1 MLKEKSLTTEK
12 QVKFAVY
19 TSFYNCHR
27 YVDQIFESVLSID
40 YDDWKWFI
48 TDDFSTDGTGHYIKE
63 KCKVND
69 RIEYVEQARKKEMYW
84 QPNKF
89 IQNEY
94 EYILLVCSDDKVDS
108 SILKAYDSV
117 IRKNKRD
124 ISVLTCDLQE
134 IYEEN
139 GGLKSIGYVL
149 NNQDLTKK
157 LDSLYPTIDYV
168 NNLGHFLFGLGMC
181 FKNYEDLE
189 FEIKDFSASAE
200 DFYRI
205 FYMSSIGKW
214 AHVPRNLYTW
224 TARKDSESRKGNDS
238 KFHENLSIS
247 FDKCKDSIYE
257 PIYDYNSCYKE
268 LNSLMMENNFKNF
281 SSISIISPWISEEQ
295 KNRILEIYP
304 DKNVAFNSYSG
315 SGLYSIIAN
324 YTLTGDSL
332 VQILEEIKLNNNK
345 ARIIV
350 YFLDENIHYS
360 NDDVSNENIRVF
372 ENLRGK
378 IDRVCPHYYFFLYF
392 RHINFVIDI

>member
-1 MLKEKSLTTEK
+1 MDK

-19 TSFYNCHR
+19 TSFYNCYR

-48 TDDFSTDGTGHYIKE
+48 TDDFSTDGTGHYVKE
-63 KCKVND
+63 KCKGID
-69 RIEYVEQARKKEMYW
+69 RIEYVEQVQKKEMYW

-108 SILKAYDSV
+108 SILKVYDSV

-134 IYEEN
+134 IYEED
-139 GGLKSIGYVL
+139 GSLKSIGYVL
-149 NNQDLTKK
+149 NSQDLTKK
-157 LDSLYPTIDYV
+157 LDSLFPTIDYV

-189 FEIKDFSASAE
+189 FEINDFSASAE

-238 KFHENLSIS
+238 KFHENFSIA
-247 FDKCKDSIYE
+247 FDKCKDSLYE

-268 LNSLMMENNFKNF
+268 LSSLLIENNFKNF
-281 SSISIISPWISEEQ
+281 SGISIISPWISEER

-315 SGLYSIIAN
+315 SDLYSIIAN
-324 YTLTGDSL
+324 YTLSGDSL

-360 NDDVSNENIRVF
+360 NDDVSNENIKVF
-372 ENLRGK
+372 QNLRGK
-378 IDRVCPHYYFFLYF
+378 IDSVCPHYYFFLYF

>member
-1 MLKEKSLTTEK
+1 MGKK
-12 QVKFAVY
+12 VKFAVY
-19 TSFYNCHR
+19 TSFYNCHN

-63 KCKVND
+63 KCKGNA
-69 RIEYVEQARKKEMYW
+69 RIEYVEQTQKKEMYW

-89 IQNEY
+89 IPKEFEY
-94 EYILLVCSDDKVDS
+94 VLLVCADDKVDHM
-108 SILKAYDSV
+108 ILEVYDNV
-117 IRKNKRD
+117 IRKNQRD

-139 GGLKSIGYVL
+139 RDIKSIGYVL
-149 NNQDLTKK
+149 NQENIIKK
-157 LDSLYPTIDYV
+157 LDLYYPTIDYV
-168 NNLGHFLFGLGMC
+168 NNLEYFAFGLGMC
-181 FKNYEDLE
+181 FKNYHDLNFKIEDYN
-189 FEIKDFSASAE
+189 ASSE

-205 FYMSSIGKW
+205 LYMNSLGRWI
-214 AHVPRNLYTW
+214 HVPRNLYIW
-224 TARKDSESRKGNDS
+224 TARSGSESRKEADLN
-238 KFHENLSIS
+238 FYQNFEIAFN
-247 FDKCKDSIYE
+247 KCKNSVYE
-257 PIYDYNSCYKE
+257 PSYRYNDCFKE
-268 LNSLMMENNFKNF
+268 FNSLMIEKNL
-281 SSISIISPWISEEQ
+281 SNYHKISIISPWISDEQ
-295 KNRILEIYP
+295 KIKLKEIYP
-304 DKNVAFNSYSG
+304 DKNVIFNSYSG

-324 YTLTGDSL
+324 YTLSGDSL